1 MTDLEWLEDRLR
13 SIRRVRS
20 NGEDEDEGMLKADV
34 ALNGHFRVE
43 IKAWTLKEIVQK
55 GEEYEE
61 KNLGG
66 IVST

>member
-1 MTDLEWLEDRLR
+1 
-13 SIRRVRS
+13 
-20 NGEDEDEGMLKADV
+20 MLKADV